1 MTQTDPEQ
9 KQKQGKTI
17 KLLFWGL
24 VAPALFFVFM
34 RLFFVFF
41 GFLYTPL
48 ISYITGQPI
57 GPVDK
62 VLFGLAAATA
72 LVFTVGIIGVIY
84 QQLKKHIIDG

>member
-1 MTQTDPEQ
+1 MTQTDQAQ

-17 KLLFWGL
+17 KLLFWCL

-48 ISYITGQPI
+48 ISYITGHPA
-57 GPVDK
+57 DK
-62 VLFGLAAATA
+62 SLFILAAATA
-72 LVFTVGIIGVIY
+72 LVFTVGIIGVVY
-84 QQLKKHIIDG
+84 QQLKKHIIES